1 MRTTMALVVD
11 AVHYIFVAMT
21 IQPEIG
27 LRGARLT
34 QKATP
39 DGTMRRFVTEQSLQI
54 WAAKGGT
61 WGEESAARPV
71 ECAKSQ
77 KRRPSPDSA
86 TPQTMSVWPRSVCR
100 HAPLPASHSRTVPSA
115 PPLAASRPSPDSATP
130 QTTLV

>member
-1 MRTTMALVVD
+1 MSGISEPPDRGIGGLAHAMRTTMALVVD

-77 KRRPSPDSA
+77 KRRPLSRGDPDQPGDIQA
-86 TPQTMSVWPRSVCR
+86 VI
-100 HAPLPASHSRTVPSA
+100 APLAPQHVQTNTIAHVP
-115 PPLAASRPSPDSATP
+115 
-130 QTTLV
+130 